1 MNQTGELRRQIEDM
15 ALQLVVGEPENCAN
29 ASAWMRTIE
38 KISAAAAREH
48 ADPVVRAA
56 TVLGETLRV
65 LAQSPPD
72 DSSTVYSAL
81 QEGVANL
88 QKALEAPAQ
97 EIPSQNM
104 SLAQDPALMSDFIVE
119 SREHLVNIESQVLTL
134 EREPSNSEALNAVF
148 RGFHT
153 IKGLAGFL
161 ELWEVQKL
169 AHEVETVL
177 DRARNSEWTI
187 NPAGIDVIL
196 ASADYL
202 RRWLAHMEAV
212 LRAEASQAP
221 ARDES
226 LLGKIARLS
235 SEPGEP
241 APAGLTALAEA
252 VSPRQVEPDE
262 FPLAPSTPAAPGAG
276 ENAGEPAAGPAAAA
290 AAAAPA
296 AMGTGEQSP
305 EPVANPAA
313 AAAPAAGRRQE
324 TMAVKVDTAKLD
336 YLVDMAG
343 EMVIAE
349 SLVRNDR
356 ELTALKNPLL
366 HRKIAQLTRISAEL
380 HKTAM
385 AMRLVPIGPLFHK
398 MARLVR
404 DLSRQFGKQVEME
417 TQGDEIELDRNI
429 VEELADPLMHM
440 VRNALDHGIG
450 TPAERH
456 AAGKPPAARLLLR
469 AHHRAGQVV
478 IEITDDGRGLN
489 RAKIVEKA
497 VQKGLI
503 VSADGLSDSE
513 IYNLIFQPG
522 FSTAAQVTNVSG
534 RGVGM
539 DVVRRHIEKLRGRI
553 EIRSTVGAGTTF
565 LLKLPLTLAI
575 IDGLVVGVGQE
586 RYIVPLFA
594 IREMFRP
601 TAETIWTVQ
610 QRAEMALV
618 RGSLLPVVRLYRIFH
633 VQPKS
638 EDPLAGVLVVA
649 EVEGQRF
656 CLLVDELIGKQEVVI
671 KTLGEAFK
679 SVTGVAG
686 GAILGDGRVGLI
698 LDLERISR
706 VKDQ

>member
-1 MNQTGELRRQIEDM
+1 VNQTGELRRQIEDM
-15 ALQLVVGEPENCAN
+15 ALQLVVGEPENSAQ
-29 ASAWMRTIE
+29 ASVWLPLLD
-38 KISAAAAREH
+38 KISATAAREQVES
-48 ADPVVRAA
+48 VVRAVA
-56 TVLGETLRV
+56 VLGETLRA
-65 LAQSPPD
+65 LSASGDP
-72 DSSTVYSAL
+72 SAISSAL
-81 QEGVANL
+81 LEGVATL
-88 QKALEAPAQ
+88 QQVLEAPAQ
-97 EIPSQNM
+97 EIHTQEM
-104 SLAQDPALMSDFIVE
+104 SLAQDPELMGDFIGE

-134 EREPSNSEALNAVF
+134 EREPSDNEALNAVF

-212 LRAEASQAP
+212 LHHEASQAP
-221 ARDES
+221 ARDEA
-226 LLGKIARLS
+226 LLCRIARLS

-241 APAGLTALAEA
+241 DSPGLAALVAA
-252 VSPRQVEPDE
+252 VSPPPVEPDE
-262 FPLAPSTPAAPGAG
+262 FPLAPSAPAAK
-276 ENAGEPAAGPAAAA
+276 AAGDKADEPVASPAAA
-290 AAAAPA
+290 
-296 AMGTGEQSP
+296 
-305 EPVANPAA
+305 PV
-313 AAAPAAGRRQE
+313 PAAGRRQE
-324 TMAVKVDTAKLD
+324 TMSVKVDTAKLD
-336 YLVDMAG
+336 HLVDMAG

-349 SLVRNDR
+349 SLVRHDR
-356 ELTALKNPLL
+356 ELSAIKNPLL
-366 HRKIAQLTRISAEL
+366 LRKIAHLTRITVEL
-380 HKTAM
+380 QKTAM
-385 AMRLVPIGPLFHK
+385 AMRLVPIGPLFRK

-440 VRNALDHGIG
+440 VRNALDHGIE
-450 TPAERH
+450 TPGERQ
-456 AAGKPPAARLLLR
+456 AAGKPPAARLLLK

-489 RAKIVEKA
+489 RAKIIEKA

-503 VSADGLSDSE
+503 ASVDGLSDNE

-553 EIRSTVGAGTTF
+553 EIRSTVGAGATF

-575 IDGLVVGVGQE
+575 IEGLVVGVGQE

-656 CLLVDELIGKQEVVI
+656 CVLVDELIGKQEVVI
-671 KTLGEAFK
+671 KTLGETFK
-679 SVTGVAG
+679 NVTGVAG

-698 LDLERISR
+698 LDLDRISR

>member
-1 MNQTGELRRQIEDM
+1 VNQPGELRQQVEDL
-15 ALQLVVGEPENCAN
+15 ALQLVVGEPQSGTK
-29 ASAWMRTIE
+29 ASAWMPAVE

-48 ADPVVRAA
+48 AGAVVTAA
-56 TVLGETLRV
+56 AVLGETLRC
-65 LAQSPPD
+65 LAQSGSD
-72 DSSTVYSAL
+72 DPSTVYCAL

-88 QKALEAPAQ
+88 QKALEAPAE
-97 EIPSQNM
+97 EIPSPER
-104 SLAQDPALMSDFIVE
+104 SLAQDPELISDFIGE

-134 EREPSNSEALNAVF
+134 ERDPSDGEALNAVF

-169 AHEVETVL
+169 THEVETVL
-177 DRARNSEWTI
+177 DRARNSQWTI

-196 ASADYL
+196 ESADYL
-202 RRWLAHMEAV
+202 RRWLVHMDAV
-212 LRAEASQAP
+212 LHQTASRAP
-221 ARDES
+221 ARDEA
-226 LLGKIARLS
+226 LLTRIARLS
-235 SEPGEP
+235 SEPDDAES
-241 APAGLTALAEA
+241 AGLAALAAA
-252 VSPRQVEPDE
+252 VSVHPED
-262 FPLAPSTPAAPGAG
+262 PSAKPAAEGPG
-276 ENAGEPAAGPAAAA
+276 EK
-290 AAAAPA
+290 
-296 AMGTGEQSP
+296 TD

-313 AAAPAAGRRQE
+313 VAAPGRPRE

-349 SLVRNDR
+349 SLVRHDQ
-356 ELTALKNPLL
+356 ELAMLKNPLL
-366 HRKIAQLTRISAEL
+366 HRKIAHLTRITAEL
-380 HKTAM
+380 QKTAM
-385 AMRLVPIGPLFHK
+385 AMRLVPIGPLFRR

-404 DLSRQFGKQVEME
+404 DLARQFGKQVEMQ
-417 TQGDEIELDRNI
+417 TQGDEIELDRTI

-440 VRNALDHGIG
+440 VRNSLDHGIES
-450 TPAERH
+450 PAERQ
-456 AAGKPPAARLLLR
+456 AAGKPAAARLVLK
-469 AHHRAGQVV
+469 ANHQAGQVV

-489 RAKIVEKA
+489 RDKIVAKA
-497 VQKGLI
+497 AQKGLI
-503 VSADGLSDSE
+503 HSADGLSDNE

-539 DVVRRHIEKLRGRI
+539 DVVRRHVEKLRGRI
-553 EIRSTVGAGTTF
+553 EIRSTVGEGATF

-575 IDGLVVGVGQE
+575 IEGLVVGVGKE
-586 RYIVPLFA
+586 RYIAPLFA

-656 CLLVDELIGKQEVVI
+656 CVLVDELIGKQEVVI
-671 KTLGEAFK
+671 KALGETFK
-679 SVTGVAG
+679 NVTGVAG

-698 LDLERISR
+698 LDLDRISK
-706 VKDQ
+706 VKDS

>member
-1 MNQTGELRRQIEDM
+1 MNQTGELRQQIEDM
-15 ALQLVVGEPENCAN
+15 ALQLVVGEPENGASP
-29 ASAWMRTIE
+29 SAWLPVLE
-38 KISAAAAREH
+38 KIAAAAAREH
-48 ADPVVRAA
+48 AAPVAGAAAVFGEALRA
-56 TVLGETLRV
+56 
-65 LAQSPPD
+65 LAQTPSDEPFRL
-72 DSSTVYSAL
+72 SSVL

-88 QKALEAPAQ
+88 QKALAEPAQ
-97 EIPSQNM
+97 ESPSPDW
-104 SLAQDPALMSDFIVE
+104 SPAQDPELMSDFIVE
-119 SREHLVNIESQVLTL
+119 SREHLVNIEAQILTL
-134 EREPSNSEALNAVF
+134 EREPSDSEALNAVF

-177 DRARNSEWTI
+177 DRARNSQWTI
-187 NPAGIDVIL
+187 NSAGIDVIL
-196 ASADYL
+196 ESADYL
-202 RRWLAHMEAV
+202 RRWLVHMDAV
-212 LRAEASQAP
+212 LHRQASQAP
-221 ARDES
+221 ARDEA
-226 LLGKIARLS
+226 LHARITRLGAES
-235 SEPGEP
+235 GAAEPPGLAALPAAMPAHKEEPAAPLP
-241 APAGLTALAEA
+241 APAMPT
-252 VSPRQVEPDE
+252 P
-262 FPLAPSTPAAPGAG
+262 APASTPAHKAA
-276 ENAGEPAAGPAAAA
+276 AKTGEPLPPQA

-296 AMGTGEQSP
+296 ADP
-305 EPVANPAA
+305 
-313 AAAPAAGRRQE
+313 RHE

-349 SLVRNDR
+349 SLVRHDR
-356 ELTALKNPLL
+356 ELAALKNPLL
-366 HRKIAQLTRISAEL
+366 HRKISHLTRITAEL
-380 HKTAM
+380 QKTAM
-385 AMRLVPIGPLFHK
+385 AMRLVPVGPLFRR

-417 TQGDEIELDRNI
+417 TQGDEIELDRTI

-440 VRNALDHGIG
+440 VRNSLDHGIG
-450 TPAERH
+450 TPAERQ
-456 AAGKPPAARLLLR
+456 AAGKPAAARLTLK
-469 AHHRAGQVV
+469 ANHRAGQVV
-478 IEITDDGRGLN
+478 IEIGDDGRGLN
-489 RAKIVEKA
+489 RTRIVDKA

-503 VSADGLSDSE
+503 ASADGLSDGE
-513 IYNLIFQPG
+513 IFNLIFQPG

-553 EIRSTVGAGTTF
+553 EIRSTPGQGTTF

-594 IREMFRP
+594 VREMFRP

-638 EDPLAGVLVVA
+638 EDPLDGVLVVA
-649 EVEGQRF
+649 EVEGQR
-656 CLLVDELIGKQEVVI
+656 CCVLVDELIGKQEVVI
-671 KTLGEAFK
+671 KSLGETFK
-679 SVTGVAG
+679 NVTGVAG

-698 LDLERISR
+698 LDLDRISK
-706 VKDQ
+706 VKDP